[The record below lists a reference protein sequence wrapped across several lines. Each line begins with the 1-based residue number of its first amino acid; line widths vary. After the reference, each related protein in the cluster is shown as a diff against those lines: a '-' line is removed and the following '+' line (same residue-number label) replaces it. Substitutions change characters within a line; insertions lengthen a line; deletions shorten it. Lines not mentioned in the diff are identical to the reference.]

1 MSCSIVWQTS
11 NKLLPPFAADQ
22 YKNFFSLQKYCA
34 LIYSF
39 EIQWISSDAV
49 RTISC
54 TGRGHR
60 HSLIETE
67 DLPFL
72 SHHLSCILTKGND
85 AKLCTVQNYTSYKIM
100 QNAIY
105 IILHFITC
113 PMLYGFIQPTHTQ
126 YYPHTKTS
134 VRTELVLSEAGVGV
148 QNTNFEKIQRGYQL
162 CDLS

>member
-22 YKNFFSLQKYCA
+22 YKYFFSLQKYCP
-34 LIYSF
+34 LVYSF

-85 AKLCTVQNYTSYKIM
+85 AKLCTVQNYTPYKMM
-100 QNAIY
+100 QNAIN
-105 IILHFITC
+105 IILHFSTS
-113 PMLYGFIQPTHTQ
+113 PHVVWFHSAHT
-126 YYPHTKTS
+126 YPVLDTTKAS
-134 VRTELVLSEAGVGV
+134 VRSELVGEG
-148 QNTNFEKIQRGYQL
+148 R
-162 CDLS
+162 